1 MDAMNDFTQPLKYSS
16 TQLDSIGN
24 NFQCFLLVVLA
35 IFDLMLDFH
44 ELCNFTLDTYKR
56 LQVCLTYTCIVL

>member
-1 MDAMNDFTQPLKYSS
+1 MNDFTQPLKYSS
-16 TQLDSIGN
+16 TQLDSIGH